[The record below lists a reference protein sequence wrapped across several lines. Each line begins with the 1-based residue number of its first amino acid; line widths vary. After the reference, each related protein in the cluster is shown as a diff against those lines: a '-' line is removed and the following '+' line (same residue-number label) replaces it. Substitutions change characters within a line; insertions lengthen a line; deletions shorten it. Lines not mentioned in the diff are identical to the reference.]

1 MISGSSPSVIETSAI
16 TEIVDNTAVIN
27 LMRMPVQMTSLS
39 SSCPI
44 DTSLITM
51 TLSPSDVMDEKKDTY
66 AAT

>member
-51 TLSPSDVMDEKKDTY
+51 TLSHVMDEKKDTY